1 MKSCLSA
8 ALPAL
13 FALLSVRPAQAQD
26 AASITL
32 TLDEAIQIALAN
44 NYALRAARLDLEE
57 ASSQIRS
64 VLSGALPDVTASSG
78 YTRNLKEA
86 NPFAGSAAG
95 DFFSGF
101 NSVGWLSYNEGART
115 DADPATLP
123 ITLDEFFMRQEAGLR
138 AADIVLGEASD
149 NPFSVANQFQNSVS
163 VEQAIMDASVIKGL
177 EVARLLRAARSRG
190 LERQEQL
197 IVDQVRRAFYGTLL
211 AQQQAEVARH
221 SVSRTART
229 LGEYSRRVSQ
239 GVAPKAL
246 RLSAEVQLANLE
258 TRLMQLQNQALDA
271 LDNLKF
277 ALGIPIVQDVV
288 LRGELAVPDDTEW
301 MPVSAQDALV
311 RALDRRPD
319 LEQARL
325 TYELQRGVLRAAH
338 LDRLPKIFA
347 FANFSYSGRVPDVRT
362 FTISDPNDP
371 FRFSQGYNDF
381 FSKAFWQSSVNVG
394 VRVSWTIFSGFSQN
408 ATRQLRQIELERAG
422 LQVTRLSQGVHM
434 EVASAMRALATAR
447 EQIAS
452 QGRNVENAELNYTFA
467 SRRLDEGVAT
477 PLEER
482 DASDQLDQSRIN
494 YLQAAHDYLVA
505 RSTYETAVGVPLE
518 YQTDIRLASA
528 RPLEP

>member
-1 MKSCLSA
+1 MRLSA
-8 ALPAL
+8 AVLAFL
-13 FALLSVRPAQAQD
+13 GLVSARPAQAQD

-44 NYALRAARLDLEE
+44 NYAVRAARLDLQE

-64 VLSGALPDVTASSG
+64 ALSGALPDVFANSG

-101 NSVGWLSYNEGART
+101 NSLGWLAYNEGART
-115 DADPATLP
+115 DADPSTLP
-123 ITLDEFFMRQEAGLR
+123 ITLDEFFMRQQAGLR
-138 AADIVLGEASD
+138 AADIVLGEVSD

-163 VEQAIMDASVIKGL
+163 VEQAVMDASVIKGL
-177 EVARLLRAARSRG
+177 EVARLLRDVRSQG

-197 IVDQVRRAFYGTLL
+197 IVDEVRRAFYGTLL
-211 AQQQAEVARH
+211 AQEQAEVAH
-221 SVSRTART
+221 FSVTRTART
-229 LGEYSRRVSQ
+229 LTEYRRRVVQ

-258 TRLMQLQNQALDA
+258 TRLVQLQNQALDA
-271 LDNLKF
+271 LDYLKF
-277 ALGIPIVQDVV
+277 VLGIPITQEVV
-288 LRGELAVPDDTEW
+288 LRGELEVPDATGL
-301 MPVSAQDALV
+301 MPVSTQEAFV

-325 TYELQRGVLRAAH
+325 TYELQRGAMRVAH

-347 FANFSYSGRVPDVRT
+347 FANFSYSGRVPDIRT
-362 FTISDPNDP
+362 FTITDPDNP

-381 FSKAFWQSSVNVG
+381 FSRAFWQSSVNVG
-394 VRVSWTIFSGFSQN
+394 VRVSWTIFSGFSQT
-408 ATRQLRQIELERAG
+408 ATRQLRQIEMDRAE
-422 LQVTRLSQGVHM
+422 LQLTQLSQGVRM
-434 EVASAMRALATAR
+434 EVAAAMRALASAR
-447 EQIAS
+447 EQIVS

-467 SRRLDEGVAT
+467 SRRLAEGVAT

-505 RSTYETAVGVPLE
+505 RSAYETAVGVPLE
-518 YQTDIRLASA
+518 YQTDIRLTSASVPA
-528 RPLEP
+528 P